1 MDEASWFCCAS
12 WSADGLPLAGGSL
25 FRCAGTGVPE
35 CAATGD
41 MRLTLSLGVEHAGR
55 AEGGIGLVGVGG
67 PEIACAGTGTGF
79 AGRTVASR
87 AVRLGVDG

>member
-1 MDEASWFCCAS
+1 M
-12 WSADGLPLAGGSL
+12 AGGCR
-25 FRCAGTGVPE
+25 FRCAGTVVPE

-67 PEIACAGTGTGF
+67 PGKSHALGLGLLGLLGSLGGRSQAGLCD
-79 AGRTVASR
+79 A
-87 AVRLGVDG
+87 GVDD